1 MSISVIM
8 SISGAVAR
16 SNLTAGQR
24 SGATYDA
31 ITNKIY
37 ENEGNHRRGKRMKM
51 LKRRRK
57 ACAHRCKRK

>member
-31 ITNKIY
+31 ITNKF
-37 ENEGNHRRGKRMKM
+37 MKT
-51 LKRRRK
+51 K
-57 ACAHRCKRK
+57 AIKDGEKG